1 MFWHFLGTEGVSS
14 ARNSSRRRLLSRF
27 VGERMRD
34 ALNNNPLVH
43 LGVLAALLLAVAVFL
58 MSSGGGGEEKESA
71 GSGTT
76 EATVSV
82 AGTDAGGTA
91 SEAAAGEPL
100 SSALSAVNQ
109 AAATAPPLPGP
120 VLDAWKAN
128 RTLVLLFVRDGG
140 IDDRLMKT
148 ATDGLAW
155 FRNTAV
161 FVVPAAEI
169 SRYAAIT
176 EGVGVDRVP
185 ALVVVTPKHLKKS
198 VPTASV
204 SYGFQSSQSVAQ
216 AVIDAGY
223 KGPTVDYHPCGCG
236 SATVACSLAAEANSA
251 WCRRSKMASARSWSP
266 LSLRLSGFVSIT
278 VANQESTVPEAQ
290 ASGLISVE
298 ASPLESSRRRTS
310 MYPRRRSFADPW
322 GSPTASWQMPE
333 RRPGRSNSGALSINA
348 SAMSR

>member
-1 MFWHFLGTEGVSS
+1 
-14 ARNSSRRRLLSRF
+14 
-27 VGERMRD
+27 MRD
-34 ALNNNPLVH
+34 ALNNNPLVQ

-148 ATDGLAW
+148 ATDGLAG

-204 SYGFQSSQSVAQ
+204 SYGFQSAQSVAQ

-223 KGPTVDYHPCGCG
+223 KGPTVDYHP
-236 SATVACSLAAEANSA
+236 
-251 WCRRSKMASARSWSP
+251 
-266 LSLRLSGFVSIT
+266 
-278 VANQESTVPEAQ
+278 
-290 ASGLISVE
+290 
-298 ASPLESSRRRTS
+298 
-310 MYPRRRSFADPW
+310 
-322 GSPTASWQMPE
+322 
-333 RRPGRSNSGALSINA
+333 
-348 SAMSR
+348 